1 MILLELVSFELP
13 KSCPTIV
20 RNVHIEMKLLPSQL
34 RLFLPWIEISCK
46 LTQFPPD
53 HSSFYVPERLI
64 LGANRGWGESD
75 LGESPTVAMRCW

>member
-13 KSCPTIV
+13 KSCPMIV

-53 HSSFYVPERLI
+53 HSSFFVPKRFI
-64 LGANRGWGESD
+64 LGDKRFLRDMKRATI
-75 LGESPTVAMRCW
+75 LI